1 MTERDISTVTAA
13 AKITGDMDC
22 SRNQDIVALFKEG
35 SVLNYNFCVL
45 IKTYHLLK
53 FVRFELFNN
62 VFLEKHE

>member
-35 SVLNYNFCVL
+35 SLLNYNFCVL
-45 IKTYHLLK
+45 MKTCHLLK
-53 FVRFELFNN
+53 FAGFDFSNN
-62 VFLEKHE
+62 VYVLIV